1 MLSGLAQR
9 TARSPQPHG
18 SAIPGGNWDATK
30 VDASVEL
37 LQASF
42 QLAYFI
48 LPDRSTAIDILVR
61 ALEKLRVRSRREIKR
76 LYWRDKHAERPVRR
90 IAHSDLDMLQW
101 LIMFES
107 EEDERAQERAGNPS
121 LRSMAIRYIK
131 HLVQV
136 TTALSSFYVN
146 VGLTRLLHNYT
157 TAEAQRIYE
166 MLMCRYPGPD
176 EYRRAKAA
184 LMDKMSQRFAGF
196 VKITRV
202 EHGELRFETFEDQ
215 KRWAGLVDDCLRSF
229 TPWSTQGHCS
239 QFVTANGGNTKVAST
254 YRAADTDQNE
264 MEMRCC
270 HILIEPACYSGLLK
284 EMAFDPPATK
294 LALPRFVMTEKQEK
308 NSDNGT
314 QPLRPPDLSQDDLDK
329 IQRRLAATDA
339 RRRNINPRIVTIV
352 IDGVEQTQLD
362 LAQKTQLQ
370 IGLEAGASLIE
381 IRGEDERGELLLATH
396 LVSYVNNEFE
406 FSRATATFAHG
417 GLKLGVTPIATLGQ
431 GPPRALLS
439 LNYRPDFQFT
449 RPWTAWR
456 DFRSP
461 WRTIRAY
468 ALAGLAIALIGWG
481 VAGAFY
487 AHRVKVLEQQLQHA
501 HGNQQQLLPTAARA
515 IVSYTLTRDDQR
527 VRGVETAGIPEISLR
542 LHSSAVSLELPLP
555 QTVEARSYSAEL
567 KTFTADRTLMT
578 QNYLQPTRT
587 DAGWVVEIVLPA
599 DLLKPDTYYTVHL
612 HSPDRA
618 DHFTFRVVADK

>member
-1 MLSGLAQR
+1 MHSGLAQR
-9 TARSPQPHG
+9 MARSPQPHG
-18 SAIPGGNWDATK
+18 SGVPGGNWDATK
-30 VDASVEL
+30 VDAPVEL

-48 LPDRSTAIDILVR
+48 FPDRSTAIDILVR

-76 LYWRDKHAERPVRR
+76 LYWRDKHAQRPVRR
-90 IAHSDLDMLQW
+90 IARSDVDMLQW

-146 VGLTRLLHNYT
+146 VGLTRLLRNYST
-157 TAEAQRIYE
+157 IEAQRIYE

-184 LMDKMSQRFAGF
+184 LMDKMNQRFAGF

-229 TPWSTQGHCS
+229 TPWSTQGHSS
-239 QFVTANGGNTKVAST
+239 QFVTANGGNIKVAST

-270 HILIEPACYSGLLK
+270 RILIEPACYSELLK

-308 NSDNGT
+308 SGDNRT
-314 QPLRPPDLSQDDLDK
+314 QPRRPPELSQEDLDK

-339 RRRNINPRIVTIV
+339 RRRNINPRLVTIV
-352 IDGVEQTQLD
+352 IDGVEHTQLD
-362 LAQKTQLQ
+362 LTQKRQVQ
-370 IGLEAGASLIE
+370 IEVEAGASLVE
-381 IRGEDERGELLLATH
+381 IRGEDDRGDLLLATH
-396 LVSYVNNEFE
+396 LISYANDVFE
-406 FSRATATFAHG
+406 LSKATAVLNKG
-417 GLKLGVTPIATLGQ
+417 KLKLGITPIATPGQ
-431 GPPRALLS
+431 EPPRAMLS
-439 LNYRPDFQFT
+439 LNYHPKFQLT
-449 RPWTAWR
+449 RLSTAWR
-456 DFRSP
+456 DFPKSG
-461 WRTIRAY
+461 RTIRSY
-468 ALAGLAIALIGWG
+468 AFAGLAMALIGWG

-487 AHRVKVLEQQLQHA
+487 THKVKVLEQKLQQA
-501 HGNQQQLLPTAARA
+501 HRDQQQLLPTAARA
-515 IVSYTLTRDDQR
+515 IISYTLTPDDQT

-542 LHSSAVSLELPLP
+542 FHSPAVSLELPLSR
-555 QTVEARSYSAEL
+555 TTEAPSYSAEL
-567 KTFTADRTLMT
+567 KTFTGDRTLMT
-578 QNYLQPTRT
+578 QNFLQPTRT
-587 DAGWVVEIVLPA
+587 KAGSVVEIVLPA
-599 DLLKPDTYYTVHL
+599 DLLKADTYYTVHL
-612 HSPDRA
+612 HSSDTT
-618 DHFTFRVVADK
+618 DHFTFKVVADQ